1 MITSGC
7 VYKFYDLRRWY
18 FQHIIFK
25 INTYDDHDALEG
37 VKLNQGT
44 RTEGCEPLKAEL
56 PDDEC
61 RCAAYLF
68 RYLNEQKRLVVKNLL
83 ISWLPDA
90 AKEKV

>member
-37 VKLNQGT
+37 VKAANRSKPSCPT
-44 RTEGCEPLKAEL
+44 TNAVVPLTFSATSTS
-56 PDDEC
+56 
-61 RCAAYLF
+61 RSA
-68 RYLNEQKRLVVKNLL
+68 
-83 ISWLPDA
+83 WW
-90 AKEKV
+90 